1 MYRKNSKV
9 NPLAKQLIEQNKV
22 KSEYTQ
28 DFIKNIIVNIL
39 TNLNLLN
46 LLFFINT
53 AVNQSSIILIIEKN
67 MILG

>member
-28 DFIKNIIVNIL
+28 DFMKNIIVNIL
-39 TNLNLLN
+39 TKRNLINLLV
-46 LLFFINT
+46 LINM
-53 AVNQSSIILIIEKN
+53 AVNQSLIILTIEKDI
-67 MILG
+67 ILG